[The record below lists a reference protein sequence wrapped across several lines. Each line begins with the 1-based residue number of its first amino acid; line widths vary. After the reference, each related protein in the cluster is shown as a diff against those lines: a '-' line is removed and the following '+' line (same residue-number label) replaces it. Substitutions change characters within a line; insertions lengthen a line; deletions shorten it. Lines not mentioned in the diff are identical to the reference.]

1 MPLILGGLDSLQ
13 QTLAAQQTA
22 LSITQRNV
30 ANANNENY
38 TRQEV
43 IFADAAESNSCTV
56 TIRSLRNRYI
66 DCSIGRE
73 SQSLGEQ
80 QVTSGALQQIDALLN
95 ENSGQGLQKALSDF
109 FNSFNALSA
118 APEDLTLRQEVLAK
132 AASLTSEFH
141 RVSGAIEQVQISQ
154 NDEVETTIDEINGI
168 TSQIAALNDRIG
180 AAHASGSEE
189 EFTLRD
195 SRQQLVE
202 QLSGLIDVSYY
213 DTQSGGIVVTTRQGG
228 LLVTDNQSHVLK
240 RNTMPNTAFSGVQ
253 LDGVDIT
260 SKLQSGKL
268 AGLIKVRD
276 GQIASCLSALDDMA
290 AAIISGV
297 NTQHGAGRDFNG
309 ALGGDFFVPFVP
321 PVAGS
326 NAGAAQAICVALSDG
341 RKIAASST
349 TSPGDNANSKLLYG
363 IKDQLLMSS
372 SSETISQFYAGLIY
386 QIGSDEKTAVDGV
399 AIQKNIL
406 EQLKNQRA
414 SASGVNLNEEAANI
428 IKYQSAYQANA
439 KFASVLNSLSDVILN
454 LVGA

>member
-1 MPLILGGLDSLQ
+1 
-13 QTLAAQQTA
+13 
-22 LSITQRNV
+22 
-30 ANANNENY
+30 
-38 TRQEV
+38 
-43 IFADAAESNSCTV
+43 
-56 TIRSLRNRYI
+56 
-66 DCSIGRE
+66 
-73 SQSLGEQ
+73 
-80 QVTSGALQQIDALLN
+80 
-95 ENSGQGLQKALSDF
+95 
-109 FNSFNALSA
+109 
-118 APEDLTLRQEVLAK
+118 
-132 AASLTSEFH
+132 
-141 RVSGAIEQVQISQ
+141 
-154 NDEVETTIDEINGI
+154 
-168 TSQIAALNDRIG
+168 
-180 AAHASGSEE
+180 
-189 EFTLRD
+189 
-195 SRQQLVE
+195 VE